1 MLCFLSEFFQDI
13 YYRYRFRY
21 YRYGFRYFI
30 IAMVFVISN
39 WNNIRKV

>member
-21 YRYGFRYFI
+21 YRYRFRYYRYRFRYF
-30 IAMVFVISN
+30 
-39 WNNIRKV
+39 